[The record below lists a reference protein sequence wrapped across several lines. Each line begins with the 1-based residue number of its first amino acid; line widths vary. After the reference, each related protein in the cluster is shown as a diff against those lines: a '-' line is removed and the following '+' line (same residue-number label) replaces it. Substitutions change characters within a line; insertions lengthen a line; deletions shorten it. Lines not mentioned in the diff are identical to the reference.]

1 MRWLPYTLTAIWALP
16 IVAAVPRFWYFQIQL
31 LNNRVLGK
39 EGLSRG
45 FFDSS
50 LYNPI
55 GQKFHRDMLRLWWK
69 VVAWG
74 SGWPI
79 LMGIILSL
87 VS

>member
-1 MRWLPYTLTAIWALP
+1 
-16 IVAAVPRFWYFQIQL
+16 VAAVPRFWYFQIQL
-31 LNNRVLGK
+31 LSNRVLGK

-69 VVAWG
+69 VVA
-74 SGWPI
+74 
-79 LMGIILSL
+79 
-87 VS
+87 